1 MRILK
6 DFKIPDFKFPKF
18 NMNGIDDIDEVK
30 VDYEKIKKAEENQN
44 KKNKKNYDGTNFTTV
59 KEMFIN
65 SSKEY
70 ADRTFLL

>member
-18 NMNGIDDIDEVK
+18 NMKGIDDIDEVK

-44 KKNKKNYDGTNFTTV
+44 
-59 KEMFIN
+59 II
-65 SSKEY
+65 
-70 ADRTFLL
+70 LLL